1 MLTFG
6 TPDSQVLDAVRR
18 VIQHLE
24 QDTGIPTANIMVL
37 GAHARDIIHS
47 GLGYTTPCRS
57 TDDVDLAL
65 ALSGWADYTP
75 ITKLYARAGHSDM
88 RYWVHGVPVD
98 FMPFGPRLEDPP
110 GTVTPPPRKE
120 GWTVA
125 GFQDVFRHA
134 QAVELI
140 PHGGVVWV
148 PSPAGYTALK
158 LRSWADRAANGDTK
172 DAQDLALACHWY
184 TESKTV
190 HDELWET
197 DRGQKLLVNHGF
209 NAELAAAGLLSLE
222 VAAIFSSAELEQL
235 AADLRV
241 ANGNPF
247 VRDFTTSPQRFDP
260 AEIPHR
266 QALIAALMSAIV

>member
-6 TPDSQVLDAVRR
+6 TPDSQVLDAVRE
-18 VIQHLE
+18 VVQPLE
-24 QDTGIPTANIMVL
+24 QDTGIPTRDVMVL

-75 ITKLYARAGHSDM
+75 VTKAYERTGHSDM
-88 RYWVHGVPVD
+88 RYRVHGVPVD
-98 FMPFGPRLEDPP
+98 FMPFGPHLEDPP

-134 QAVELI
+134 QAVELA
-140 PHGGVVWV
+140 PLGKVVRV

-158 LRSWADRAANGDTK
+158 LRSWADRAANYDTK

-184 TESKTV
+184 MESEVVHNELYATEHGVKLPDD
-190 HDELWET
+190 HNF
-197 DRGQKLLVNHGF
+197 DRG
-209 NAELAAAGLLSLE
+209 LAAVGLLSLE
-222 VAAIFSSAELEQL
+222 VASTFSNAVRDEL

-241 ANGNPF
+241 ANSNSL
-247 VRDFTTSPQRFDP
+247 VREFTTSPQRFDP

>member
-6 TPDSQVLDAVRR
+6 TPDSQVLDAVRE
-18 VIQHLE
+18 VVQNLE
-24 QDTGIPTANIMVL
+24 QDTGIPTTDVMVL

-47 GLGYTTPCRS
+47 GLGHTTPCRS

-75 ITKLYARAGHSDM
+75 VTQAYERTGNSDM
-88 RYWVHGVPVD
+88 RYRVHGVPVD
-98 FMPFGPRLEDPP
+98 FMPFGPHLEDPP

-134 QAVELI
+134 QAVEI
-140 PHGGVVWV
+140 SPQGSTAWV

-184 TESKTV
+184 AEAQTV

-209 NAELAAAGLLSLE
+209 NAELAAVGLLSLE
-222 VAAIFSSAELEQL
+222 VAAIFSYAVREEL

-241 ANGNPF
+241 ANSNPL
-247 VRDFTTSPQRFDP
+247 VREFTTSPQRFNP

-266 QALIAALMSAIV
+266 QALVAALMSAIV